1 MKQGVWVLLTPY
13 FCGGIFMI
21 VRVDSWLHRLIFR
34 LPVFLPHSVEYCRV
48 GDDYISYRRVNWRKP
63 RGIQYE

>member
-1 MKQGVWVLLTPY
+1 
-13 FCGGIFMI
+13 MI